1 MMIKKLLNLIVSAF
15 FITTIS
21 SQTLT
26 IDFNP
31 KSACPG
37 TTTLITTTRTGTFGA
52 GNTFNVDLSDGTGA
66 FGSPTT
72 LGAVNGITI
81 DSLLAELPKFLLP
94 SSNFKIRIRSSN
106 PSLTFISTPSLTILP
121 KPNPDFTFLNDSQC
135 FTGNRYNFTSTST
148 IGSGTID
155 SFYWNW
161 GEGALD
167 TFAIPTASH
176 HFNTFLYFYYPRL
189 SVKSNLGCMDSIS
202 KRVNIKESI
211 RVSGEFD
218 DDIQCFKGNLFTL
231 KSTSEI
237 YEGSITY
244 KSWLFGD
251 GTPLIENV
259 DSLVKVFTT
268 TGIFQVRQINHH
280 SNGCIDTAYTGALIN
295 EHPVARINTNDTDQ
309 CRVGNKFIF
318 EANSTIGNGL
328 PLLNY
333 WDLTG
338 GDLRNE
344 VDSAHKSFAT
354 SGTRNIKLITLTDD
368 LDDACGDTVI
378 QIINVDPMPKSGIK
392 SFDPELCF
400 KNNLHRFKS
409 TSTIASG
416 TMASNW
422 SFGDAN
428 TQLNLDSVS
437 HNYLSDGN
445 FTIKLVSVSNK
456 GCLDSATTSIII
468 RPSPVV
474 DFTINNDT
482 FCFKNNVLN
491 ASSTTTITSGT
502 YVRLWTV
509 SPSTQYFDVDDIEH
523 SFANNGTFSVKLKIT
538 SNFNCIDS
546 IVKDIEILPM
556 PDISFTV
563 NNADQCF
570 RGNQFDFVDNST
582 NNFGILR
589 ANKWDLG
596 DGTIVN
602 NSTNHS
608 HAYLTEDVFDVKL
621 MIEAEN
627 GCKDTSILAV
637 TTFPHPSADFVI
649 NDDEQCINNNKFD
662 FSNNTS
668 ISVGSF
674 TNRFYY
680 GDNTNSGFV
689 AFNAVATKRYT
700 KDTTYNIMMVSYSD
714 KGCTDTAIKS
724 ITIHPKS
731 VTNFTVDN
739 DLQCRTNN
747 IFNFNSAVSVKYGTY
762 TLSWTF
768 GNGNVAGNVP
778 TASQSYTNAQVY
790 TVKLFSTTNN
800 GCLDTATRTLRVL
813 GMPVADFD
821 FNYDNHCL
829 RNNDFQFSQKTTV
842 AGGATMNHKWFYG
855 DGDSLVN
862 STSAQK
868 TYANANTFE
877 VKLISRTNLGGCSDT
892 FAKNVIV
899 HPMPVASFTTDNAR
913 QCFKGHSFNFNST
926 SSVAS
931 GTINS
936 TAWKFGDNTTSSI
949 AAPNK
954 TYSRADSF
962 RVSLTVLTDKG
973 CLDSTANKVYLYEM
987 PTAIFSLTPKTTCFK
1002 NNSIRFTNSSTIS
1015 KGTISE
1021 HKFYYGDGDSIINR
1035 TPPNYNYPLSGDFKV
1050 ILKVTS
1056 DRGCTDTTS
1065 RMVSIKPNPD
1075 IDFLVDAVCLG
1086 DSSEF
1091 VNNTT
1096 IASGSII
1103 TWKWIFG
1110 NGKVSNL
1117 IAPKHKYK
1125 AVNNYDVKLI
1135 AITDQG
1141 CVDTLS
1147 ILGAAIVNPNPIAN
1161 FSYTKLRS
1169 WENEVDVQYNNL
1181 SSPDAITW
1189 NWSFGSMGISSE
1201 QNPLL
1206 FYNDTL
1212 TQKTILAV
1220 TNNFGCT
1227 DTIIKTIFILPD
1239 LIYYVPTAFSPNED
1253 NINET
1258 FKPAGLAFALEY
1270 KFIVFNRW
1278 GEILYETG
1286 IPKDG
1291 WDGKYKG
1298 KLVEQG
1304 LYFYRIQFV
1313 GANEIRNEEKGNVL
1327 VIY

>member
-21 SQTLT
+21 AQTLT

-31 KSACPG
+31 KTACPG
-37 TTTLITTTRTGTFGA
+37 TTILITTTRTGTFGA
-52 GNTFNVDLSDGTGA
+52 GNTFNVELSNGAGT
-66 FGSPTT
+66 FGTLTT
-72 LGAVNGITI
+72 LGAKNGTTI
-81 DSLLAELPKFLLP
+81 DSFLAELPKSLLP
-94 SSNFKIRIRSSN
+94 SANFRIRIRSSN
-106 PSLTFISTPSLTILP
+106 PSLTFVSTATLTILP
-121 KPNPDFTFLNDSQC
+121 KPNPNFTFLNDSQC
-135 FTGNRYNFTSTST
+135 FNRNRYNFTSTST

-161 GEGALD
+161 RDGGLD
-167 TFAIPTASH
+167 TAIINTESH
-176 HFNTFLYFYYPRL
+176 RYNTFLYFYYPRL
-189 SVKSNLGCMDSIS
+189 TVKSNLGCKDSIS

-211 RVSGEFD
+211 RVSAQFD
-218 DDIQCFKGNLFTL
+218 DDIQCLRGNSFKL

-237 YEGSITY
+237 FDGSITF

-251 GTPLIENV
+251 GTSAITNV

-268 TGIFQVRQINHH
+268 TGIYQVRQINRH
-280 SNGCIDTAYTGALIN
+280 SNGCIDTAFIGALVN
-295 EHPVARINTNDTDQ
+295 EHPIAGININDSDQ

-318 EANSTIGNGL
+318 QSTSTIGNGL

-333 WDLTG
+333 WNLTG
-338 GDLRNE
+338 GDLRNS
-344 VDSAHKSFAT
+344 VDSAHKSYAT
-354 SGTRNIKLITLTDD
+354 NGTRTISLITLTDD
-368 LDDACGDTVI
+368 LDDACGDTVFRV
-378 QIINVDPMPKSGIK
+378 INVDPMPRSIIRN
-392 SFDPELCF
+392 FDMELCF

-409 TSTIASG
+409 ISTIASG
-416 TMASNW
+416 TMVSNW
-422 SFGDAN
+422 SFGDAS
-428 TQLNLDSVS
+428 TRLNSDSVA

-445 FTIKLVSVSNK
+445 YTIKLVSVSNK

-474 DFTINNDT
+474 DFAINDDT
-482 FCFKNNVLN
+482 LCFKNNLLQ
-491 ASSTTTITSGT
+491 ASSTTTVTSGT
-502 YVRLWTV
+502 YVRLWSV
-509 SPSTQYFDVDDIEH
+509 SPSTKYIDVDDIEH

-538 SNFNCIDS
+538 TNFNCIDS
-546 IVKDIEILPM
+546 IAKNIEILPM
-556 PDISFTV
+556 PFVSIGI

-570 RGNQFDFVDNST
+570 RGNQFNFVDNST

-602 NSTNHS
+602 NSLNHS
-608 HAYLTEDVFDVKL
+608 HAYLTEDVFNVKL
-621 MIEAEN
+621 AIEAEN
-627 GCKDTSILAV
+627 GCRDTGILNV
-637 TTFPHPSADFVI
+637 TTYPHPSADFLI

-662 FSNNTS
+662 FSNNTF

-674 TNRFYY
+674 SNRFFY
-680 GDNTNSGFV
+680 GDNTSSGFLSPLTP
-689 AFNAVATKRYT
+689 ATKRFN
-700 KDTTYNIMMVSYSD
+700 KDTTYSIMMVSYSD
-714 KGCTDTAIKS
+714 KGCTDTASKNV
-724 ITIHPKS
+724 TIHPKS
-731 VTNFTVDN
+731 VTNFTIDN
-739 DLQCRTNN
+739 NLQCRANN
-747 IFNFNSAVSVKYGTY
+747 VFNFNSTVSVKYGTY

-790 TVKLFSTTNN
+790 TVRLFSTTNN
-800 GCLDTATRTLRVL
+800 GCLDTASRTLRVL

-821 FNYDNHCL
+821 LNYDNTCL
-829 RNNDFQFSQKTTV
+829 RNNDFQFNQKTTV

-862 STSAQK
+862 STTAQK
-868 TYANANTFE
+868 TYANANTFT
-877 VKLISRTNLGGCSDT
+877 VSLISRTNLGGCSDT
-892 FAKNVIV
+892 VTKNVIV
-899 HPMPVASFTTDNAR
+899 HPMPVASFTTDDDR
-913 QCFKGHSFNFNST
+913 QCFKDHSFNFNST
-926 SSVAS
+926 STVAT

-954 TYSRADSF
+954 LYSRADSF
-962 RVSLTVLTDKG
+962 RVSLTVLSDRG
-973 CLDSTANKVYLYEM
+973 CLDSTSNKVYLYEM
-987 PTAIFSLTPKTTCFK
+987 PTAIFSLSPKTTCFK
-1002 NNSIRFTNSSTIS
+1002 NNSIRFTNSSSVS
-1015 KGTISE
+1015 KGTIAE
-1021 HKFYYGDGDSIINR
+1021 HKFYYGDGDSIVNR
-1035 TPPNYNYPLSGDFKV
+1035 NPPNYNYTISGDFKV

-1065 RMVSIKPNPD
+1065 RMVSVKPNPN

-1091 VNNTT
+1091 INNTS

-1110 NGKVSNL
+1110 NGRVSNL
-1117 IAPKHKYK
+1117 IAPKHRYRE
-1125 AVNNYDVKLI
+1125 VQNYDVRLI

-1141 CVDTLS
+1141 CIDTLS
-1147 ILGAAIVNPNPIAN
+1147 ILGAAIVNPNPVAN

-1181 SSPDAITW
+1181 SSADATSW
-1189 NWSFGSMGISSE
+1189 NWSFGSMGVSSD

-1212 TQKTILAV
+1212 TQKTVLAV
-1220 TNNFGCT
+1220 SNNFGCT
-1227 DTIIKTIFILPD
+1227 DTIIKTIFIMPD
-1239 LIYYVPTAFSPNED
+1239 VIYYVPTAFSPNED

-1258 FKPAGLAFALEY
+1258 FKPTGLAFALEY

-1291 WDGKYKG
+1291 WDGKFKG

-1304 LYFYRIQFV
+1304 LYYYRIQFV
-1313 GANEIRNEEKGNVL
+1313 GANEIRNEEKGNVMVL
-1327 VIY
+1327 Y